1 MQPKQQTKLGANN
14 WIAVVLLAFS
24 GQIAWVIEN
33 NWFNTF
39 VNDVISPNPKVIS
52 MMVALSAV
60 TATLTTLIMGTLSD
74 RLGKRKAIIL
84 VSYILWGISTI
95 VFPVAGSIRS
105 ATGAIVAVIVL
116 DCVMTFFGSTAN
128 DASFNAWLT
137 NVTDETNRGTV
148 SGVTELF
155 PLLATVVTTVISG
168 ILIEKVGYTL
178 FFVSM
183 GALVVVCGL
192 VGGLLMKEAV
202 FVREKKGGFWK
213 QVFSGFS
220 IKAVRENRMLFSLY
234 VCVLMFA
241 IAEQICMPYQII
253 YYTKTLGYSYST
265 IGLYLG
271 LMVLLSGVAGVFFG
285 RLVDKVGK
293 PKLMLAALFTSALGF
308 LLVAFA
314 RNLVFL
320 CVAIFVMAFGLVS
333 KLIVSG
339 AWIKDLTPP
348 SQAGQFQG
356 IRMIFWVLLPMVI
369 GPFIGERIIST
380 FGQAV
385 VVDGKAGFLPTYLI
399 FIAAS
404 AATLLAIFPVM
415 RVIKNVSHP
424 AEESKPAE

>member
-1 MQPKQQTKLGANN
+1 
-14 WIAVVLLAFS
+14 
-24 GQIAWVIEN
+24 
-33 NWFNTF
+33 
-39 VNDVISPNPKVIS
+39 
-52 MMVALSAV
+52 
-60 TATLTTLIMGTLSD
+60 
-74 RLGKRKAIIL
+74 
-84 VSYILWGISTI
+84 
-95 VFPVAGSIRS
+95 
-105 ATGAIVAVIVL
+105 
-116 DCVMTFFGSTAN
+116 
-128 DASFNAWLT
+128 
-137 NVTDETNRGTV
+137 
-148 SGVTELF
+148 
-155 PLLATVVTTVISG
+155 
-168 ILIEKVGYTL
+168 
-178 FFVSM
+178 
-183 GALVVVCGL
+183 
-192 VGGLLMKEAV
+192 
-202 FVREKKGGFWK
+202 
-213 QVFSGFS
+213 
-220 IKAVRENRMLFSLY
+220 
-234 VCVLMFA
+234 
-241 IAEQICMPYQII
+241 
-253 YYTKTLGYSYST
+253 
-265 IGLYLG
+265 
-271 LMVLLSGVAGVFFG
+271 VFFG

-415 RVIKNVSHP
+415 RVIKNASHP
-424 AEESKPAE
+424 AEESRPEE